1 MVPELF
7 FGVQMQG
14 QTSGVQSEILV
25 DVTEFERETGVEKT
39 FFLFSGLPEIR
50 VTHVSFSDFTLY
62 PSTIFLDG

>member
-1 MVPELF
+1 M
-7 FGVQMQG
+7 
-14 QTSGVQSEILV
+14 QSEILV
-25 DVTEFERETGVEKT
+25 DVTEFERETGVKKT